1 MVLGICGIV
10 ENSERKRWLVICVFL
25 RDILELFL
33 LLKNVDLENHVQ
45 VWVVLAHLDL
55 ADHPYPN
62 VLIAVA
68 FRDLH
73 AIGLRLGLRGSRKLL
88 YDDTKFDVFSDVL
101 TVLFRDLKF

>member
-1 MVLGICGIV
+1 M
-10 ENSERKRWLVICVFL
+10 
-25 RDILELFL
+25 
-33 LLKNVDLENHVQ
+33 Q